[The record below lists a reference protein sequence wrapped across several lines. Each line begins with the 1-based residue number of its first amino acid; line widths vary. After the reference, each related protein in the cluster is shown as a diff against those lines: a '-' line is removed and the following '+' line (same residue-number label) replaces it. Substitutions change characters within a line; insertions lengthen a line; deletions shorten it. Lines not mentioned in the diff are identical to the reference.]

1 MTRENMKMRR
11 FIGAVG
17 VLAVVTLP
25 LAGPSPAN
33 STTVPTCFGHP
44 ATIVGTPG
52 DDVLI
57 GQSGVS
63 DVIVGLGG
71 NDYISGGDFYGEDNV
86 PGRAPDYLCGGPG
99 QDRVRGSTGDDHLNG
114 G

>member
-1 MTRENMKMRR
+1 METQPRRIGGDMTRGNMKMRR

-17 VLAVVTLP
+17 VLAVLTLP
-25 LAGPSPAN
+25 LVGPSPAN

-52 DDVLI
+52 DDGLL

-71 NDYISGGDFYGEDNV
+71 NDVISGGAFHGEDDI
-86 PGRAPDYLCGGPG
+86 PGAAPD
-99 QDRVRGSTGDDHLNG
+99 
-114 G
+114 